1 MRRTLVS
8 SFKIVSFAITL
19 LFAACSGSPDREL
32 AEFREFGTP
41 SLEACGGTTH
51 GIELRGLDD
60 DIADWTIAEATEELG
75 PAQLADVTRDG
86 VRRAGW
92 YDVTVGKANCGM
104 LLTILERKDQSIVM
118 VRGLTSAEIW
128 KVLGGR
134 FPG

>member
-1 MRRTLVS
+1 MRRTLS
-8 SFKIVSFAITL
+8 TP
-19 LFAACSGSPDREL
+19 LFVVVTVAALFHGCSGSPDREL

-41 SLEACGGTTH
+41 SLEACGETTH

-60 DIADWTIAEATEELG
+60 DIADWTITEATQELG

-92 YDVTVGKANCGM
+92 YDVTVGQANCGM
-104 LLTILERKDQSIVM
+104 LLTILERKDQSIVT
-118 VRGLTSAEIW
+118 VRGLTSSEIW